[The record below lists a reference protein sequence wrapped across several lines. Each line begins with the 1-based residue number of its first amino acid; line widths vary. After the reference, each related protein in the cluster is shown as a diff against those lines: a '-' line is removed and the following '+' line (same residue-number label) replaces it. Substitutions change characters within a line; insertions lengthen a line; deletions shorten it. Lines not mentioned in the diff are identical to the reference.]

1 MIESLIYIFE
11 SGDIWAILL
20 KVLITT
26 LISGLVGLVCT
37 LLGKLVAK
45 SKTSKLKY
53 HAKIAV
59 EAAEQKFPNEGTK
72 MGPQKMAY
80 VMDYLAITFPK
91 IKSNQYLYNIAE
103 AAVFELNKE
112 KEEAAAQKEF
122 EEKYGELPKI
132 ESIESST
139 QTEEEGLI
147 EKVAEILDNNKE
159 VISEVVIVADTIKEV
174 ATPAAKP
181 VVTSKTTSAKASI
194 SSF

>member
-1 MIESLIYIFE
+1 
-11 SGDIWAILL
+11 
-20 KVLITT
+20 
-26 LISGLVGLVCT
+26 
-37 LLGKLVAK
+37 
-45 SKTSKLKY
+45 
-53 HAKIAV
+53 
-59 EAAEQKFPNEGTK
+59 

-122 EEKYGELPKI
+122 EEKYGELPKT
-132 ESIESST
+132 ESST
-139 QTEEEGLI
+139 QTDSLV
-147 EKVAEILDNNKE
+147 EKAAEVLDNNKE

-174 ATPAAKP
+174 VTPATKP
-181 VVTSKTTSAKASI
+181 VATSKATSTKASI